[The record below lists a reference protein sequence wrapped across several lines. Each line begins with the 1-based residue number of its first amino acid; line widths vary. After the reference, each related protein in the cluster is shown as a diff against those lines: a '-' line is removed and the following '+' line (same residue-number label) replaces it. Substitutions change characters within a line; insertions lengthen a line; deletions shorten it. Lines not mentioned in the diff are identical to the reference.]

1 MNRDYYHDK
10 ISQILND
17 GTYYKCIPNN
27 IDKTILTQIKTFCNK
42 YRNILTPKEYDFI
55 TKFQSKTSNFYGLPK
70 IHKSTEIQNAI
81 TTQNSEYIR
90 ILNPTDL
97 KFRPIVAGPT
107 CPTHRISN
115 LIDILLQPFLVKINS
130 YVKDN
135 IHFLNMLPNET
146 SPNSILATFDVTN
159 LYSNIPHE
167 LGKKAILFWLD
178 KFPETLNPRFNNNF
192 ISDALEIILK
202 QNTFQ
207 FNNLHYIQLIGTA
220 MGTKTAPSYAT
231 LTLAF
236 LEEKLYNTIENEY
249 GPATSQEFKQSW
261 KRYLDD
267 CFIIW
272 KKSWGN
278 IEKLHSILQNL
289 HHHIKFTM
297 EQNPHKIPFLD
308 ISIIKNQLGFISTDI
323 YRKPTDTQLY
333 LPYTSNHP
341 RKCLQSIPYTLARRI
356 CTIVS
361 DKNIK
366 TTRLEELHA
375 TLLQRGYPYKL
386 IQQGFK
392 LALEIPIQQLRD
404 TNKKNKETPI
414 AFVCTYN
421 KCNPNIF
428 PIIKQNLDLLKG
440 NNKINEILKTTKI
453 IKSNRQPKNLKQILT
468 SAYFGKQK
476 AEGVKKCGK
485 TRCEICHLLLEG
497 KTFFFENHNT
507 PFIINKTLN
516 CDSENVVYAI
526 KCNKCSA
533 DYIGSTKNLRNRTNL
548 HKSHIKIEA
557 NRLLPVSKHMHSCGE
572 SFKIM
577 PIYKNDNYQLL
588 QIKENNF
595 IRKYNPRLNNS

>member
-1 MNRDYYHDK
+1 MNRDYYHEK

-17 GTYYKCIPNN
+17 GSYYKCLPNN
-27 IDKTILTQIKTFCNK
+27 IDKTILTLIKKFCSK
-42 YRNILTPKEYDFI
+42 YRNILTPKELDFV

-70 IHKSTEIQNAI
+70 LHKSIEIQNAI
-81 TTQNSEYIR
+81 TAQNSEYIR

-97 KFRPIVAGPT
+97 TFRPIVAGPT

-115 LIDILLQPFLVKINS
+115 LIDILLQPFLSKINS

-135 IHFLNMLPNET
+135 IHFLNMLPNDT
-146 SPNSILATFDVTN
+146 CPDSLLATFDVTN

-167 LGKKAILFWLD
+167 LGKKAITFWLE
-178 KFPETLNPRFNNNF
+178 KYPETLNPRFNNNF
-192 ISDALEIILK
+192 IIDALDIILNK
-202 QNTFQ
+202 NTFQ
-207 FNNLHYIQLIGTA
+207 FNDKNYIQIIGTA

-236 LEEKLYNTIENEY
+236 LEEKLYNTMENEY
-249 GPATSQEFKQSW
+249 GQTTLQEFKQSW

-278 IEKLHSILQNL
+278 IEKFHSILQNL
-289 HHHIKFTM
+289 HQNIKFTM
-297 EQNPHKIPFLD
+297 EQHPYQIPFLD
-308 ISIIKNQLGFISTDI
+308 ITIIKNQLGSISTDI

-361 DKNIK
+361 DNNVKMI
-366 TTRLEELHA
+366 RLKELHA

-386 IQQGFK
+386 INQGFK

-404 TNKKNKETPI
+404 TKKKNKDNPI

-428 PIIKQNLDLLKG
+428 PIIKQNLDLLKD
-440 NNKINEILKTTKI
+440 NEILKTTRI
-453 IKSNRQPKNLKQILT
+453 IKSNRQPRNLKQILT
-468 SAYFGKQK
+468 SAYFGNQCI
-476 AEGVKKCGK
+476 EGVKKCGK
-485 TRCEICHLLLEG
+485 TRCELCPLLLEG
-497 KTFFFENHNT
+497 KTFIFENHNT
-507 PFIINKTLN
+507 PFKINRNLN
-516 CDSENVVYAI
+516 CDSENVIYAM
-526 KCNKCSA
+526 KCVKCSA
-533 DYIGSTKNLRNRTNL
+533 DYIGSTNNLRNRTNL
-548 HKSHIKIEA
+548 HKSNINTAA
-557 NRLLPVSKHMHSCGE
+557 NRNLPVSKHMHTCGK
-572 SFKIM
+572 SFRIM
-577 PIYKNDNYQLL
+577 PIYQNADYKLL
-588 QIKENNF
+588 QMKEEIFIK
-595 IRKYNPRLNNS
+595 KYCPKLNNS